1 MEHPKPWRENTT
13 RATRNEKDAHQASS
27 ETQTEPS
34 PAGWG
39 YFLSAMAGLVTLI
52 LLFRPWLSSWGPK
65 GEASADAFGRISGFT
80 DDPQGWTPE
89 TARRTGITGFWAI
102 MAAAAIV
109 ITVFAVLA
117 YLHTRNEAIAHL
129 ATAASIAVAVCVLA
143 TIVYLN
149 TKAPELRLATQSRDG
164 LKNLM
169 DNLGG
174 NTEAGKHPVASAGL
188 DPSALIASTLAL
200 GGAVSAVTQW
210 LCTPT
215 ISTAP
220 KRENVAAETEPVQ
233 QTTTPTL
240 EHTWAPAHL
249 APATPAPVSRT
260 VDPEDST
267 SIWHDLMFND
277 LVANATWMHTA
288 AEAEDTEERKPALSN

>member
-1 MEHPKPWRENTT
+1 MEHPNPWRENTT

-27 ETQTEPS
+27 ETQTERS

-39 YFLSAMAGLVTLI
+39 YFLSAMAGLATLI
-52 LLFRPWLSSWGPK
+52 LLFRPWLSSWGPT

-89 TARRTGITGFWAI
+89 AARRTDVTGFWAI
-102 MAAAAIV
+102 LAAAAIV

-117 YLHTRNEAIAHL
+117 YLHTRNEAVAHL

-143 TIVYLN
+143 TVVYLN
-149 TKAPELRLATQSRDG
+149 TKAPELRFATQSSDG

-174 NTEAGKHPVASAGL
+174 NTEAGKHPVGSAGL
-188 DPSALIASTLAL
+188 EPSALIASTLAL

-215 ISTAP
+215 ISTALE
-220 KRENVAAETEPVQ
+220 RENVAAETVPAQ
-233 QTTTPTL
+233 HMTRAL
-240 EHTWAPAHL
+240 EHTGIPAHVE
-249 APATPAPVSRT
+249 PATPPASRT
-260 VDPEDST
+260 VAPEDSA
-267 SIWHDLMFND
+267 SMWHDLMFND
-277 LVANATWMHTA
+277 LIANASWMHTA